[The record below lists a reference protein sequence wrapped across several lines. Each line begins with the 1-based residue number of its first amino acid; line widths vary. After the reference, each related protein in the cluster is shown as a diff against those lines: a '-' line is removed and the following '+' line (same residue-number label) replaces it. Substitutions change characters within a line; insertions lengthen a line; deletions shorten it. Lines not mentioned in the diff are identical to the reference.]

1 MGCHFILLGTFLTQG
16 SNPRVLCPLHWQVD
30 ALPLSHQ
37 AVTRV
42 SGPLARTPQIQS
54 LSHHR
59 ALNFFQAPDSLHLQ
73 SWTFLWW
80 VLREDHC
87 CTGDCD
93 LPDHHSTKPTR
104 WTSPD
109 LNVMAIMCLCLH
121 LPQLFSMCV
130 AISLVAGRATEQ
142 GAAGNWS
149 TSIWCFCFAMTLT
162 VFIVEFYGFHSH
174 FPFFWF
180 NFP

>member
-1 MGCHFILLGTFLTQG
+1 M
-16 SNPRVLCPLHWQVD
+16 
-30 ALPLSHQ
+30 
-37 AVTRV
+37 
-42 SGPLARTPQIQS
+42 SGPVVLTPQTQS

-59 ALNFFQAPDSLHLQ
+59 ALNLFQASEFCHLQ
-73 SWTFLWW
+73 SWIFLCW
-80 VLREDHC
+80 VLSEDHC

-93 LPDHHSTKPTR
+93 LPDHHSTMSTR
-104 WTSPD
+104 RTSPD
-109 LNVMAIMCLCLH
+109 LDVAAIMCLCLC

-130 AISLVAGRATEQ
+130 AISLVAGRATEW

-149 TSIWCFCFAMTLT
+149 MSIWCFCFAMTLV

-174 FPFFWF
+174 FPFLWF